1 MRFRVPGLARIR
13 WRGRCRDVE
22 EIAAG
27 CPARQNVPMAQ
38 EPGAIVI
45 RPESSDD
52 FDAIRRVVA
61 AAFGSET
68 EAWLVDRIRAS
79 PEYVPEMALV
89 AEVDGEIA
97 GHVMVSYAVIRNA
110 DGDRRVSMLSPLAVL
125 PEFQRRGI
133 GSALVRAAL
142 AAAQAHDEPMVIL
155 EGSPAYYGR
164 LGFDHSVKYGIEIHL
179 PDWAPPEAAQVMRL
193 LAFDADD
200 PTLRGTVVYPAAF
213 DGLE

>member
-1 MRFRVPGLARIR
+1 
-13 WRGRCRDVE
+13 
-22 EIAAG
+22 
-27 CPARQNVPMAQ
+27 MAQ
-38 EPGAIVI
+38 EPGPIVI

-52 FDAIRRVVA
+52 FDVIRRVVA

-68 EAWLVDRIRAS
+68 EAQLVDRIRAS

-89 AEVDGEIA
+89 AEVDGEIV

-142 AAAQAHDEPMVIL
+142 AAAEAHDEPMVIL

-179 PDWAPPEAAQVMRL
+179 PDWAPPEAAQAMRL

-213 DGLE
+213 DDLE